1 MRKRVL
7 VIAGGEWQVPLIRR
21 IGEMGFEVY
30 NANLYPDSPGFA
42 YADGSFVANVL
53 DREANLRYAKEIR
66 PDAVMTDESDVSV
79 PTVAF
84 LADRLG
90 LPGIGEDKAAL
101 FTDKHLMRE
110 FCRTHGF
117 ASPEFRL
124 CSTLEEAEA
133 FLAEHRR
140 MILKPIDNQASL
152 GVFLIEDPEE
162 LREKF
167 DRTMSFS
174 RRARTV
180 LAEQYIEGRE
190 FTVDSIVVKGKC
202 TSLATSL
209 KYQYPHNP
217 NVTQTLYFTN
227 ESAEYDLDLLRRN
240 NERLVEAMGL
250 PFGITHAEYKFMDGR
265 FYLIEIAARG
275 GGTRISSHLVP
286 LMSGVDNYRVLIEQS
301 LGSEE
306 DYDVAPRREYRQRK
320 AVLEFLSFPEGR
332 VESIGGLE
340 EAAKLPGVVE
350 LRLNFQVGDTLRNA
364 SDDRTRSG
372 FFIAWAESAEALD
385 ALRDRVKGTLRIAI
399 SKE

>member
-1 MRKRVL
+1 MSKKVL

-21 IGEMGFEVY
+21 ISELGYQVY

-42 YADGSFVANVL
+42 YANGSFVANVL
-53 DREANLRYAKEIR
+53 DREANLRYAREIR
-66 PDAVMTDESDVSV
+66 PDAVMTDESDVAV

-90 LPGIGEDKAAL
+90 LRGIGEDKAAL

-124 CSTLEEAEA
+124 CGKLEEAEA
-133 FLAEHRR
+133 FLAEHGR

-152 GVFLIEDPEE
+152 GVFLIEDPAE

-167 DRTMSFS
+167 EQTMSFS
-174 RRARTV
+174 RRDKTV

-190 FTVDSIVVKGKC
+190 FTVDSIVVNGKC

-209 KYQYPHNP
+209 KYQYAHNP
-217 NVTQTLYFTN
+217 NVTQILYFTN

-250 PFGITHAEYKFMDGR
+250 PFGITHAEYKYMDGR

-286 LMSGVDNYRVLIEQS
+286 LMSGVDNYRILIEQA
-301 LGSEE
+301 LGSTEE
-306 DYDVAPRREYRQRK
+306 YDAAPRREYGNRK
-320 AVLEFLSFPEGR
+320 AVLEFLSFPEG
-332 VESIGGLE
+332 VVKSIDGLE
-340 EAAKLPGVVE
+340 EAGKLPGVIE
-350 LRLNFQVGDTLRNA
+350 IRLNFQVGDTLRNA

-372 FFIAWAESAEALD
+372 FFIAWGESAEALD
-385 ALRDRVKGTLRIAI
+385 ALRDRVKRTLRIEI
-399 SKE
+399 CNE

>member
-1 MRKRVL
+1 MKKSIL
-7 VIAGGEWQVPLIRR
+7 VIAGGEWQVPLIKR
-21 IGEMGFEVY
+21 ISEMGYQVF
-30 NANLYPDSPGFA
+30 NANLYPDSPGFT

-53 DREANLRYAKEIR
+53 DREANLRYAEEIH
-66 PDAVMTDESDVSV
+66 PDAVLTDESDVAV

-90 LPGIGEDKAAL
+90 LRGIGEDKAAL
-101 FTDKHLMRE
+101 FTDKYLMRE
-110 FCRTHGF
+110 FCKANGF

-124 CSTLEEAEA
+124 CSKVEEAEA

-152 GVFLIEDPEE
+152 GVFLIEDPAE

-174 RRARTV
+174 RRDKTV

-190 FTVDSIVVKGKC
+190 FTVDSIVVNGKC

-209 KYQYPHNP
+209 KYQYAHNP

-227 ESAEYDLDLLRRN
+227 ESSEYDLDLLRGN
-240 NERLVEAMGL
+240 NERLIEAMGL
-250 PFGITHAEYKFMDGR
+250 PFGITHAEYKYMDGR

-286 LMSGVDNYRVLIEQS
+286 LMSGVDNYQILVEQA
-301 LGSEE
+301 LGSEK
-306 DYDVAPRREYRQRK
+306 DYIVTPRKEYKHRK
-320 AVLEFLSFPEGR
+320 AVLEFLAFPEGT
-332 VESIGGLE
+332 VESVRGVE
-340 EAAKLPGVVE
+340 EAKKLPGVVE
-350 LRLNFQVGDTLRNA
+350 LRLNFKEGDILHNA
-364 SDDRTRSG
+364 SDDRSRSG
-372 FFIAWAESAEALD
+372 FFIAWAESED
-385 ALRDRVKGTLRIAI
+385 ALEKLRAEVKRTLRVKITNN
-399 SKE
+399 

>member
-1 MRKRVL
+1 MKKNVL
-7 VIAGGEWQVPLIRR
+7 VIAGGEWQVPLIKR
-21 IGEMGFEVY
+21 ISEMGYQVF

-42 YADGSFVANVL
+42 FADGCFVADVL
-53 DREANLRYAKEIR
+53 DREANLRYAQEVH
-66 PDAVMTDESDVSV
+66 PDAVLTDESDVAV

-90 LPGIGEDKAAL
+90 LRGIGEDKAAL

-110 FCRTHGF
+110 FCKAHGF

-133 FLAEHRR
+133 FLSEHGR

-152 GVFLIEDPEE
+152 GVFLIEDPAD
-162 LREKF
+162 LKEKF
-167 DRTMSFS
+167 DSTMSFS
-174 RRARTV
+174 RRDKTV

-190 FTVDSIVVKGKC
+190 FTVDSIVVNGKC

-209 KYQYPHNP
+209 KYQYAHNP
-217 NVTQTLYFTN
+217 NVTQVLYFTN
-227 ESAEYDLDLLRRN
+227 ESTEFDLDLLRLN

-250 PFGITHAEYKFMDGR
+250 PFGITHAEYRYMDGE

-286 LMSGVDNYRVLIEQS
+286 LMSGVDNYRILIEQA
-301 LGSEE
+301 LGS
-306 DYDVAPRREYRQRK
+306 DKNYDVSPKKEYLHRR
-320 AVLEFLSFPEGR
+320 AVLEFLAFPEGL
-332 VESIGGLE
+332 VKSIQGLE
-340 EAAKLPGVVE
+340 EARNLPGVIE
-350 LRLNFQVGDTLRNA
+350 LRLNFKEGDALHNA

-372 FFIAWAESAEALD
+372 FFIAWAEDADGLERLRAE
-385 ALRDRVKGTLRIAI
+385 VKDTLRVEIGR
-399 SKE
+399 K